1 MMNRQEKSARA
12 AWLYFERGYT
22 QDEIASHMS
31 ISRAAAQRLISKAVE
46 EKLIT
51 VKVEHPIVSCM
62 ALGAAVADHF
72 GLQFCDVAQSDPKA
86 KLALDVIAPAL
97 ADRLLN
103 IASATEPVTIA
114 VGTGRTLRA
123 AVDQMERL
131 ERPQHRVVSLVGT
144 TSSNGRASFF
154 DVAVHLAD
162 KIGADRYLMQLP
174 VLAETPEIRET
185 LQHQTAYAE
194 LCRLR
199 DNANAVITGIGEI
212 GPTAPL
218 LQDGFI
224 TREEL
229 EMLVESGAVGE
240 ITGRVFDKSGQ
251 MIDSA
256 FNSRVTS
263 LTLPKTGLRIIAG
276 AGAGKLHAIKAAL
289 TGQIANALITDETT
303 ASLLLAR

>member
-1 MMNRQEKSARA
+1 MITRQEKAARA

-46 EKLIT
+46 EKLIRI
-51 VKVEHPIVSCM
+51 KVEHPIVSCL

-72 GLQFCDVAQSDPKA
+72 GLKFCDVAPSDPKA
-86 KLALDVIAPAL
+86 KLSLDVIAPVL
-97 ADRLLN
+97 AGRILN
-103 IASATEPVTIA
+103 IASATESVTIA

-131 ERPQHRVVSLVGT
+131 ERPQHRVISLVGA

-154 DVAVHLAD
+154 DVAMHLAD

-174 VLAETPEIRET
+174 VLAETPEIREI
-185 LQHQTAYAE
+185 LQRQTAYTE

-199 DNANAVITGIGEI
+199 DKANVVITGIGEI
-212 GPTAPL
+212 GPNAPL

-224 TREEL
+224 SGAEL
-229 EMLVESGAVGE
+229 ETLIQSGAVGE
-240 ITGRVFDKSGQ
+240 ITGRVFDAGGQ
-251 MIDSA
+251 VIDCE
-256 FNSRVTS
+256 FNNRVTS
-263 LTLPKTGLRIIAG
+263 LTLPTTGLRIIAG
-276 AGAGKLHAIKAAL
+276 AGPEKLPALKAAL
-289 TGQIANALITDETT
+289 TGQIANALITDEST